1 MHART
6 MIALRIIF
14 EDQLP
19 ISPHVIL
26 DPFSRAQDGQVP
38 VRKFS
43 RQRREPFLQWSRL
56 IGEIHEDESF
66 PDPKVDGVQRIIRL
80 IKPGNLIHVRRT
92 DQSTVK
98 PVRPRVIW
106 TLNYRGAATR
116 LFFESSSAMATNIVK
131 HAHFTVF
138 V

>member
-19 ISPHVIL
+19 ISLHVVI
-26 DPFSRAQDGQVP
+26 DPFSRAQERQVP

-43 RQRREPFLQWSRL
+43 RQRREPFLQWNRL
-56 IGEIHEDESF
+56 TCEIHEDESF
-66 PDPKVDGVQRIIRL
+66 PEPKVDGVQRIIRL
-80 IKPGNLIHVRRT
+80 IKPGYLIHVRRT
-92 DQSTVK
+92 NQSTVK

-106 TLNYRGAATR
+106 TLNYRGVATSV
-116 LFFESSSAMATNIVK
+116 FF
-131 HAHFTVF
+131 
-138 V
+138 